1 MSTFIQNLEKTVAE
15 LTVTGKGMATDESI
29 SIITK
34 HFNKI
39 NLASAK
45 HTRRNY
51 LELLF
56 STDSL
61 SDFISGLICS
71 ELYEHFTWKRSVT
84 E

>member
-1 MSTFIQNLEKTVAE
+1 MSTFIQNLEKTVTE

-39 NLASAK
+39 NLASTK
-45 HTRRNY
+45 QIRCNN

-61 SDFISGLICS
+61 SDFISDLICWG
-71 ELYEHFTWKRSVT
+71 LYEHFTWKRSVT
-84 E
+84 